1 MSVKERSHNYEQAF
15 RALQERLASG
25 DTEEAIKS
33 YGEQLLKQIGQSK
46 QLGHF
51 SLDALTSV
59 LCELNQTITTQ
70 TLTHAIDCLHYYEM
84 RLALDDTLS
93 MQPKNELIRVS
104 GKSILEQ
111 IIRLKAS
118 PRFPLIELWQVLVI
132 IDGAIN
138 AQNRNNH
145 AVVNLIHYYKARLA
159 LQESLSKQ
167 RIINTLKRGA
177 EALLRQIT
185 QLQRSAALSLDELTE
200 SLEAVNAIINL
211 PTGIGDQAMDCLHYE
226 QARLMLRTTLTDPKT
241 VPLLISYGESVLEK
255 TEQVKASPQ

>member
-138 AQNRNNH
+138 SLLQS
-145 AVVNLIHYYKARLA
+145 A
-159 LQESLSKQ
+159 LSFA
-167 RIINTLKRGA
+167 RII
-177 EALLRQIT
+177 
-185 QLQRSAALSLDELTE
+185 
-200 SLEAVNAIINL
+200 
-211 PTGIGDQAMDCLHYE
+211 E
-226 QARLMLRTTLTDPKT
+226 QTA
-241 VPLLISYGESVLEK
+241 YN
-255 TEQVKASPQ
+255 